1 MSRLSGGCLCGAVT
15 YSCDAEPI
23 LVGLCHCTSCQK
35 GSGSAFS
42 TNVVLPRGSV
52 EVDGELA
59 IFEDVSDDGRPVLR
73 SFCGN
78 CGSPIISRS
87 AGLPDL
93 EFIKAGTLDDTSWIK
108 PTAEI
113 WCESAQAWVE
123 VDESRQL
130 ADRNPPLAA

>member
-1 MSRLSGGCLCGAVT
+1 
-15 YSCDAEPI
+15 
-23 LVGLCHCTSCQK
+23 CTSCQK

-52 EVDGELA
+52 GAAGEPGF
-59 IFEDVSDDGRPVLR
+59 FEDASAAGRPVLR

-78 CGSPIISRS
+78 CASPIISRS